1 MLSITGP
8 IAILLWMAMV
18 IAGAVLCRRLR
29 PNQRELSRKIV
40 HIGTGAVVPLA
51 WFFEIPFVVAL
62 PVAAVITVVTTI
74 NHQWRFIPAVEDVDR
89 NSYGTIAY
97 GIAITTLLLL
107 FWPTR
112 ADAVSAGVLVMA
124 LGDGLAGLIGRN
136 VASPKWVLFGQT
148 KSSVGT
154 MTMAVVSGLVL
165 IGLARWSGADLSL
178 PAALG
183 MVAMATGLEQLSWSG
198 LDNLSV
204 PLSVGVLWSQLV
216 IRTKALMLR
225 R

>member
-1 MLSITGP
+1 
-8 IAILLWMAMV
+8 MV
-18 IAGAVLCRRLR
+18 TAGAVLCRRLQ

-51 WFFEIPFVVAL
+51 WFFEIPFIVAL

-124 LGDGLAGLIGRN
+124 MGDGLAGLIGRN
-136 VASPKWVLFGQT
+136 VDSPKWVLFGQT

-154 MTMAVVSGLVL
+154 MTMAVVSSLVL
-165 IGLARWSGADLSL
+165 IGLAQWSGADLSL

-183 MVAMATGLEQLSWSG
+183 MVAMATGLEQLSWGG

-204 PLSVGVLWSQLV
+204 PLSVGVLWSQV
-216 IRTKALMLR
+216 MV
-225 R
+225 

>member
-1 MLSITGP
+1 
-8 IAILLWMAMV
+8 MV
-18 IAGAVLCRRLR
+18 TAGAVLCRRLR

-178 PAALG
+178 PATLG

-216 IRTKALMLR
+216 V
-225 R
+225 

>member
-1 MLSITGP
+1 
-8 IAILLWMAMV
+8 MV
-18 IAGAVLCRRLR
+18 TAGAVLCRRLR

-62 PVAAVITVVTTI
+62 PVAAVITVVTSI

-216 IRTKALMLR
+216 V
-225 R
+225 

>member
-1 MLSITGP
+1 
-8 IAILLWMAMV
+8 MV

-51 WFFEIPFVVAL
+51 WFFEIPSVVAL
-62 PVAAVITVVTTI
+62 PVAAVITVLTTF

-216 IRTKALMLR
+216 V
-225 R
+225 

>member
-18 IAGAVLCRRLR
+18 VAGAVLCRRLR

-136 VASPKWVLFGQT
+136 VESPKWVLFGQT

-154 MTMAVVSGLVL
+154 ITMAVVSGLVL
-165 IGLARWSGADLSL
+165 IGLAQWSGADLSP

-183 MVAMATGLEQLSWSG
+183 MVAMATGMEQLSWGG

-204 PLSVGVLWSQLV
+204 PLSVGVLWSQLMV
-216 IRTKALMLR
+216 
-225 R
+225 

>member
-1 MLSITGP
+1 
-8 IAILLWMAMV
+8 MV
-18 IAGAVLCRRLR
+18 VAGAVLCRRLR

-154 MTMAVVSGLVL
+154 TMAVVSGLVL

-216 IRTKALMLR
+216 V
-225 R
+225 

>member
-1 MLSITGP
+1 MLSFTGP
-8 IAILLWMAMV
+8 IAILIWMAMV
-18 IAGAVLCRRLR
+18 TAGAVLCRRLR
-29 PNQRELSRKIV
+29 PNQQELSRKIV
-40 HIGTGAVVPLA
+40 HIGTGAVIPLA

-204 PLSVGVLWSQLV
+204 PLSVGVLWSQLAV
-216 IRTKALMLR
+216 
-225 R
+225 

>member
-1 MLSITGP
+1 
-8 IAILLWMAMV
+8 MV
-18 IAGAVLCRRLR
+18 TAGAVLCRRLR

-97 GIAITTLLLL
+97 GVAITTLLWL
-107 FWPTR
+107 FWPGR

-136 VASPKWVLFGQT
+136 VDSLKWVLFGQT

-154 MTMAVVSGLVL
+154 ITMAVVSSLVL
-165 IGLARWSGADLSL
+165 IGLAQWSGADLSL

-183 MVAMATGLEQLSWSG
+183 MVAMATGLEQLSWGG

-204 PLSVGVLWSQLV
+204 PFSVGVLWSQLV
-216 IRTKALMLR
+216 V
-225 R
+225 

>member
-1 MLSITGP
+1 
-8 IAILLWMAMV
+8 MV

-136 VASPKWVLFGQT
+136 VESPKWVLFGQT

-183 MVAMATGLEQLSWSG
+183 MVAMATGLEQLSWRG

-216 IRTKALMLR
+216 V
-225 R
+225 

>member
-1 MLSITGP
+1 
-8 IAILLWMAMV
+8 MV

-51 WFFEIPFVVAL
+51 WFFEIPFVIAV

-216 IRTKALMLR
+216 V
-225 R
+225 

>member
-1 MLSITGP
+1 
-8 IAILLWMAMV
+8 MV
-18 IAGAVLCRRLR
+18 TAGAVLCRRVR

-216 IRTKALMLR
+216 V
-225 R
+225 

>member
-1 MLSITGP
+1 
-8 IAILLWMAMV
+8 MV

-62 PVAAVITVVTTI
+62 PVAAVITVLTTI

-165 IGLARWSGADLSL
+165 IGLAQGSGADLSL

-183 MVAMATGLEQLSWSG
+183 MVAMATGLEQLSCRG
-198 LDNLSV
+198 IDNLSV

-216 IRTKALMLR
+216 V
-225 R
+225 

>member
-1 MLSITGP
+1 
-8 IAILLWMAMV
+8 MV

-154 MTMAVVSGLVL
+154 MTMAAVSGLVL

-216 IRTKALMLR
+216 V
-225 R
+225 

>member
-1 MLSITGP
+1 
-8 IAILLWMAMV
+8 MV
-18 IAGAVLCRRLR
+18 IAGAVLSRRLR

-51 WFFEIPFVVAL
+51 WFFDIPFVVAL
-62 PVAAVITVVTTI
+62 PVAAVITVLTTI

-136 VASPKWVLFGQT
+136 VESPKWVLFGQT
-148 KSSVGT
+148 KSSIGT

-216 IRTKALMLR
+216 V
-225 R
+225 